1 MRKRQEIRRIA
12 ASIMAA
18 VMMVTAVPFG
28 GAAYGNEIPGGGIV
42 NTEDKETLTASD
54 SNGEYKKISD
64 SDADAKIEIE
74 AAKKR
79 SRLRSFD
86 AETTITGSGKEND
99 PYVIKSPEDWVK
111 VMTQGTKYNKYG
123 NLQGYFALG
132 DNIDLSEAGEWSS
145 SKLSKTFDGRGYEI
159 SGLKQPLFY
168 VVTGTVKNLK
178 VQVEIDNGAN
188 ETGAIARCT
197 QATARITN
205 CAVSGNIEISACKP
219 VGGIV
224 GQCQG
229 ITYIE
234 NCFVDLNVANT
245 YEDARKNNVPLAGGL
260 VGSVSSY
267 NQLNIK
273 NCIALGTV
281 STICGEGCGGL
292 VGGHSRSVYI
302 SQCVA
307 LQEKV
312 ITNLE
317 YSHYVGKIFGNSY
330 GSVNGTGNYAYD
342 NMSGGANGTNE
353 FNTVGLTGVVSKDTC
368 LTKEFW
374 KDTIGL
380 SAESWTV
387 EDGSLPVLKTSGI
400 DPAKDLTSGEPP
412 IYLAE
417 TNTVSGTVKSADETG
432 ISEATIIF
440 QNETGTEIT
449 TNSASDGAFTIEVPD
464 GTYTVIVKKAGYLTV
479 TNEEIEIPSSED
491 MTIVM
496 QANPVTL
503 GSDKTVSTEFKTT
516 DAASTI
522 ASDTIEISYTGTDTL
537 EVSDLAVSSE
547 EKDLKDYSGVT
558 ITDIETLETPDTLN
572 ARNVNI
578 SFAKSLDLG
587 FANKKTAYLF
597 YKNSLVGEIT
607 LKKTIGKVQLPKP
620 ANAKWDD
627 TVKGKAI
634 WDAVENASGYQ
645 VQLYKDGALK
655 ILQTVSE
662 QSQTS
667 YDFTSEIKET
677 GDYTFKVKALGNETY
692 EESLETESEIY
703 TFTEQ
708 SLQDVKLAAENAL
721 KELAV
726 TNETTEDVVLK
737 TVTNVCTNEKIKA
750 TWSSEHG
757 FILER
762 ATDGADPGRDGKIQ
776 GTIILTLNK
785 TDGASETLELEV
797 DRKIL
802 PKFKVTFEAGSE
814 TFTGTVPTQENV
826 TEGTVIKLPENS
838 FTVYG
843 KNFIRWSAGDGTL
856 YQKDSEYTMPRG
868 NVTFT
873 AMWEDDV
880 WDGTETKK
888 PDRDAEGYYLI
899 STGAELAY
907 FQDKDLGKAKLMCDI
922 NLGGHPFKA
931 IEKVSEFDGCGHS
944 IKGLN
949 IVSGSLIYTG
959 LFQILTNDNI
969 SIRNLNIENAEI
981 TYTRDTASPDI
992 GILVGKVQYGTL
1004 SIENCFVS
1012 GVIEAGRKNNTDA
1025 GGLIG
1030 YVTDRSNVTIRSS
1043 YANARI
1049 QNAGSGSF
1057 VGGFVGLAGGTGIV
1071 TIENCYAIPD
1081 IRTGEH
1087 IGGFTGAGNGTV
1099 IRNSY
1104 AAGKSLPTGIVAG
1117 DTSGLAEMGTIQN
1130 SVSIFPEMTS
1140 VNRISK
1146 GGTLSENYGFVG
1158 TTASD
1163 KSGNILTPKPENV
1176 GKDQPYG
1183 ADVSEIWLKSE
1194 EFYQDTLG
1202 WDFRDVWTMPSAE
1215 SGYMF
1220 PVLKG
1225 QKESMIP
1232 TLSLD
1237 MDPSVISVS
1246 LDQQQATL
1254 YPRGSLKLTARVDS
1268 KNGASRDVKWVS
1280 SDPAAVHV
1288 TDDGTVAVHKDAAA
1302 GTYRVIAVS
1311 QFDESKQADS
1321 EITVDNSNHTVSI
1334 TREDTE
1340 NSQNAEIEVYRS
1352 KEDAEGTSNMSPVAS
1367 GKGPADSPIT
1377 FQAKAGSEIYL
1388 KFKNLDEKD
1397 VVNKIEVTDKD
1408 GKTFEAKLCSIDPF
1422 IGHFTMPCGDVKIE
1436 VKYATDI
1443 TYYQY
1448 TWFVGQDWSTWGTT
1462 ATYTTTSWANENHI
1476 GSLEVTN
1483 IINGKQFKVFDVKSI
1498 SKYKGVTITP
1508 KEVPNKE
1515 SLKKNGQ
1522 YYVRKDSNDHPIL
1535 YVYLDG
1541 PGMISVNIE
1550 VKDDPNASYNIVPKP
1565 GNSSYY
1571 TLDKP
1576 TAKAGETI
1584 TATLTADG
1592 IKWLQENPTENAVFT
1607 YEGGLHVILFPPR
1620 FKQQADGSWTASL
1633 TMPACDIV
1641 TNVIFG
1647 AKKKAVIEGTDKEFT
1662 YDGNQHRIDEDV
1674 RASWGEYDISEDLRN
1689 QYEVIYS
1696 GINGTDYNSKVA
1708 PTDAGT
1714 YKCRVKISD
1723 DNTDYECDP
1732 ITRILTIKKAAMKT
1746 PDIPTA
1752 AGIGANTITLNP
1764 PTTFTDGTQIPELCG
1779 FEYRLGDGEWQDSA
1793 VFAGL
1798 LPDTDYHFY
1807 VRVKEGRN
1815 TEASEV
1821 SGVLD
1826 ARTKTASEPVDPDKP
1841 NPDKPNPDK
1850 PNPDKPDPDNPTPD
1864 DPTPSRPGTGSG
1876 GSSDDSD
1883 DSGEPAETNRTHSD
1897 GTWKKD
1903 QNGWWYELP
1912 GGRYVSGS
1920 YVTDLVSGT
1929 QSEQVAW
1936 RRIGGAWWAFGADGY
1951 LKNGWI
1957 WDTAAG
1963 KWYYVDEKRGMVTG
1977 WYQDP
1982 QDGRWYYLDLTT
1994 GEMLTGWRQIPGWGY
2009 MYLNPFA
2016 ETQTWFYDEA
2026 SRMWVYDT
2034 ENTRR
2039 PYGSLYMNEKTPD
2052 GYFVDENGVWE
2063 EK

>member
-18 VMMVTAVPFG
+18 VMMVTAAPFG
-28 GAAYGNEIPGGGIV
+28 VTAYGNEVSMGGIV
-42 NTEDKETLTASD
+42 NSEDAETFTASD
-54 SNGEYKKISD
+54 SNSEHKKNSD
-64 SDADAKIEIE
+64 SNADAKTEME

-86 AETTITGSGKEND
+86 AETIITGSGKEND

-111 VMTQGTKYNKYG
+111 VMTRGTKYNTFG

-132 DNIDLSEAGEWSS
+132 ENIDLSEAGEWSAS
-145 SKLSKTFDGRGYEI
+145 NLSKTFDGRGYEI

-178 VQVEIDNGAN
+178 VQVEIDNGEK
-188 ETGAIARCT
+188 ETGAIARYT
-197 QATARITN
+197 QDNARITN
-205 CAVSGNIEISACKP
+205 CAVSGNVEISACKP

-229 ITYIE
+229 ITCIE

-245 YEDARKNNVPLAGGL
+245 YEDAKKNNVPLAGGL
-260 VGSVSSY
+260 VGSVSAY

-292 VGGHSRSVYI
+292 VGGHSIGVKI

-317 YSHYVGKIFGNSY
+317 YLSYVGKIFGNSY
-330 GSVNGTGNYAYD
+330 GSVNGTGNYAYN
-342 NMSGGANGTNE
+342 NMSGGAKGTGK
-353 FNTVGLTGVVSKDTC
+353 FNTVGLTRVVSKDIC

-374 KDTIGL
+374 EDTIEL

-400 DPAKDLTSGEPP
+400 DPAKELTSGEPP
-412 IYLAE
+412 IYLAK

-440 QNETGTEIT
+440 QNENGTEIT
-449 TNSASDGAFTIEVPD
+449 TNSASDGTFTIEVPD
-464 GTYTVIVKKAGYLTV
+464 GTYTIIVKKAGYLTV
-479 TNEEIEIPSSED
+479 TNENIGIPSPEE

-522 ASDTIEISYTGTDTL
+522 ASDTIEISYTGTDAL

-547 EKDLKDYSGVT
+547 EKKLKDYSGVI
-558 ITDIETLETPDTLN
+558 ITEIETSETPDTLN

-607 LKKTIGKVQLPKP
+607 LKKTIGKVQLLKP

-627 TVKGKAI
+627 TVKGKAV

-645 VQLYKDGALK
+645 VQLYKGEVL
-655 ILQTVSE
+655 IISQPISE

-692 EESLETESEIY
+692 EESLETESETY

-750 TWSSEHG
+750 AWSSEHG
-757 FILER
+757 FTLER
-762 ATDGADPGRDGKIQ
+762 ATDGDDPGTDGKIQ
-776 GTIILTLNK
+776 GRIILTLNK

-797 DRKIL
+797 DLKIL

-814 TFTGTVPTQENV
+814 TFTGTAPTQENV

-843 KNFIRWSAGDGTL
+843 KNFIVWSAGDGTL

-880 WDGTETKK
+880 WDGTKTKK
-888 PDRDAEGYYLI
+888 PDQDTEGYYLI

-922 NLGGHPFKA
+922 NLGGYPFKA

-959 LFQILTNDNI
+959 LFQILTNNNI
-969 SIRNLNIENAEI
+969 SIRNLNIENAKI

-992 GILVGKVQYGTL
+992 GILVGKVHSGKL

-1012 GVIEAGRKNNTDA
+1012 GVIEAGEKYKTDA

-1030 YVTDRSNVTIRSS
+1030 YVTDGSNVTIRSS

-1049 QNAGSGSF
+1049 QNAGSDSC

-1087 IGGFTGAGNGTV
+1087 IGGFVGAGNGTV
-1099 IRNSY
+1099 ISNSY
-1104 AAGKSLPTGIVAG
+1104 AAGESLPTGIVVG
-1117 DTSGLAEMGTIQN
+1117 YTSGLAEMGTIQN

-1146 GGTLSENYGFVG
+1146 GGTLSGNYGFVG

-1183 ADVSEIWLKSE
+1183 ADVSETCLKSE

-1220 PVLKG
+1220 PVLKE

-1237 MDPSVISVS
+1237 MDPAVISVS
-1246 LDQQQATL
+1246 LDQQQVTL
-1254 YPRGSLKLTARVDS
+1254 YPRGSLKLTARVHS

-1280 SDPAAVHV
+1280 SNPAAVHV

-1302 GTYRVIAVS
+1302 GTYKVTAVS

-1321 EITVDNSNHTVSI
+1321 EITVDNREHTVSI
-1334 TREDTE
+1334 TREDTK
-1340 NSQNAEIEVYRS
+1340 NSPNAEIGVYWSR
-1352 KEDAEGTSNMSPVAS
+1352 EDAEGASNTSPVAS
-1367 GKGPADSPIT
+1367 GKGTADSPIT

-1388 KFKNLDEKD
+1388 KFKDLAEKD
-1397 VVNKIEVTDKD
+1397 VVNKITVTDKD
-1408 GKTFEAKLCSIDPF
+1408 GKTFEAKLCSLDPF
-1422 IGHFTMPCGDVKIE
+1422 IGHFTMPCGDAKIE

-1448 TWFVGQDWSTWGTT
+1448 TWFVGQDWGTWGTT
-1462 ATYTTTSWANENHI
+1462 ATYTTTSWGNSDKV
-1476 GSLEVTN
+1476 GSLKITN
-1483 IINGKQFKVFDVKSI
+1483 IINGKLFDDFVIKGI
-1498 SKYKGVTITP
+1498 SRYKGAPIDP
-1508 KEVPNKE
+1508 KRVSDKA
-1515 SLKKNGQ
+1515 SLTQNGT
-1522 YYVRKDSNDHPIL
+1522 YYVDHSTDYPTL

-1550 VKDDPNASYNIVPKP
+1550 VKDDKNASYNIVPKP

-1571 TLDKP
+1571 TLDKS
-1576 TAKAGETI
+1576 TAKAGDTI

-1647 AKKKAVIEGTDKEFT
+1647 AKKKAKIEGTDKEFT
-1662 YDGNQHRIDEDV
+1662 YDGNLHRIDEDV

-1714 YKCRVKISD
+1714 YKCTVKISD

-1732 ITRILTIKKAAMKT
+1732 ITLTLTIKKAAMKT
-1746 PDIPTA
+1746 PDTPTA
-1752 AGIGANTITLNP
+1752 AGIGVNTITLNP

-1841 NPDKPNPDK
+1841 NPDEPN
-1850 PNPDKPDPDNPTPD
+1850 PDNPTP
-1864 DPTPSRPGTGSG
+1864 SKPGTSS
-1876 GSSDDSD
+1876 GSSDDSG
-1883 DSGEPAETNRTHSD
+1883 DSGEPASTTRSHSD

-1920 YVTDLVSGT
+1920 YVTDPISGVR
-1929 QSEQVAW
+1929 SEQVAW
-1936 RRIGGAWWAFGADGY
+1936 RRIDGAWWAFGGDGY
-1951 LKNGWI
+1951 LKTRWI
-1957 WDTAAG
+1957 WDAAIG
-1963 KWYYVDEKRGMVTG
+1963 KWYYVDEKRGMLTG

-2016 ETQTWFYDEA
+2016 EAQTWFYDEA
-2026 SRMWVYDT
+2026 SGMWIYDT

-2052 GYFVDENGVWE
+2052 GYFVDENGVWKE
-2063 EK
+2063 N

>member
-1 MRKRQEIRRIA
+1 ME
-12 ASIMAA
+12 ME
-18 VMMVTAVPFG
+18 
-28 GAAYGNEIPGGGIV
+28 YPGGGIV
-42 NTEDKETLTASD
+42 NTEDTDTLTASD
-54 SNGEYKKISD
+54 SNGEYKKNSD
-64 SDADAKIEIE
+64 SNADAKIEME
-74 AAKKR
+74 SAKKR

-86 AETTITGSGKEND
+86 AETTITGSGEEND
-99 PYVIKSPEDWVK
+99 PYVIYSSGDWVK

-132 DNIDLSEAGEWSS
+132 ENIDLSEAGEWSAS
-145 SKLSKTFDGRGYEI
+145 NLSKTFDGRGYEI

-178 VQVEIDNGAN
+178 VQVEIDNGEK
-188 ETGAIARCT
+188 ETGAIARYT
-197 QATARITN
+197 QDNARITN
-205 CAVSGNIEISACKP
+205 CAVSGNVEISDCKP

-229 ITYIE
+229 ITCIE

-245 YEDARKNNVPLAGGL
+245 YEDAKKNNVPLAGGL
-260 VGSVSSY
+260 VGSVSAY

-292 VGGHSRSVYI
+292 VGGHSRRVNI

-317 YSHYVGKIFGNSY
+317 YLSYVGKIFGNSY
-330 GSVNGTGNYAYD
+330 GSVNGTGNYAYN
-342 NMSGGANGTNE
+342 NMSGGAKGTGK
-353 FNTVGLTGVVSKDTC
+353 FNTVGLTEVVSKETC
-368 LTKEFW
+368 LTKKFW

-380 SAESWTV
+380 SDESWTV
-387 EDGSLPVLKTSGI
+387 EDGSLPVLKTYGI
-400 DPAKDLTSGEPP
+400 DPAKELTSGEPP
-412 IYLAE
+412 IYLAK
-417 TNTVSGTVKSADETG
+417 TNTVRGTVKSADETG
-432 ISEATIIF
+432 ISEATIIVK
-440 QNETGTEIT
+440 NENGTEIT
-449 TNSASDGAFTIEVPD
+449 TNSAPDGRFTIEIPD

-479 TNEEIEIPSSED
+479 TNENIEIPSSED

-503 GSDKTVSTEFKTT
+503 GADTIVNAEFKTT
-516 DAASTI
+516 DLESTM
-522 ASDTIEISYTGTDTL
+522 ASDTIEISYTGTDAL
-537 EVSDLAVSSE
+537 EASELAVSSE
-547 EKDLKDYSGVT
+547 EKDLTKYFGVT
-558 ITDIETLETPDTLN
+558 ITEIETPEISDTSN
-572 ARNVNI
+572 TRNVKI
-578 SFAKSLDLG
+578 SFAKSQDFG
-587 FANKKTAYLF
+587 SANRKTAYLF

-627 TVKGKAI
+627 TVKGKAV

-645 VQLYKDGALK
+645 VQLYKGEVL
-655 ILQTVSE
+655 IISQPVSE

-692 EESLETESEIY
+692 EESIEIESETYI
-703 TFTEQ
+703 FTEQ

-750 TWSSEHG
+750 AWSSEHG
-757 FILER
+757 FTLER
-762 ATDGADPGRDGKIQ
+762 ATDGDDPGTDGKIQ
-776 GTIILTLNK
+776 GRIILTLNK

-814 TFTGTVPTQENV
+814 TFTGTAPTQENV

-843 KNFIRWSAGDGTL
+843 KNFIGWSAGDGTL

-873 AMWEDDV
+873 TMWEDDV
-880 WDGTETKK
+880 WDGTKTKK
-888 PDRDAEGYYLI
+888 PDQDTEGYYLI
-899 STGAELAY
+899 STGAEPAF

-922 NLGGHPFKA
+922 NLGGYPFKA

-959 LFQILTNDNI
+959 LFQILMNDNI
-969 SIRNLNIENAEI
+969 SIRNLNIENAKI
-981 TYTRDTASPDI
+981 TYTLNTPSPDI
-992 GILVGKVQYGTL
+992 GILVGKVHGGRNL
-1004 SIENCFVS
+1004 SIVNCFVS
-1012 GVIEAGRKNNTDA
+1012 GVIEAGGKYKTDA

-1030 YVTDRSNVTIRSS
+1030 YVTDGSNVTIRSS

-1049 QNAGSGSF
+1049 QNAGSDSF

-1087 IGGFTGAGNGTV
+1087 IGGFAGAGNGTV
-1099 IRNSY
+1099 IRKSY
-1104 AAGKSLPTGIVAG
+1104 AAGESLPTGIVAG

-1146 GGTLSENYGFVG
+1146 GGTLSGNYGFVG

-1163 KSGNILTPKPENV
+1163 KSGNILTPKTEDVGEN
-1176 GKDQPYG
+1176 QPYG
-1183 ADVSEIWLKSE
+1183 ADASEAWLKSE
-1194 EFYQDTLG
+1194 EFYQDTLR
-1202 WDFRDVWTMPSAE
+1202 WDFGDVWTMPSAE
-1215 SGYMF
+1215 SGYLF
-1220 PVLKG
+1220 PVLKE

-1254 YPRGSLKLTARVDS
+1254 YPRGSLKLTARVES

-1280 SDPAAVHV
+1280 SDPTAVHV

-1302 GTYRVIAVS
+1302 GTYKVTAVS

-1321 EITVDNSNHTVSI
+1321 EITVDNREHTVSI
-1334 TREDTE
+1334 TREDTN
-1340 NSQNAEIEVYRS
+1340 NSPNAEIGVYWSR
-1352 KEDAEGTSNMSPVAS
+1352 EDAEGASNTSPVAS
-1367 GKGPADSPIT
+1367 GKGTADSPIT

-1388 KFKNLDEKD
+1388 KFKDLAEKD
-1397 VVNKIEVTDKD
+1397 VVNKIAVTDKD

-1422 IGHFTMPCGDVKIE
+1422 IGHFTMPCGDATIE

-1462 ATYTTTSWANENHI
+1462 ATYTTTSWGNSDNV
-1476 GSLEVTN
+1476 GSLKITN
-1483 IINGKQFKVFDVKSI
+1483 IINGKLFDDFAIKGI
-1498 SKYKGVTITP
+1498 SRYKGAPIDP
-1508 KEVPNKE
+1508 KRVPDKA
-1515 SLKKNGQ
+1515 SLTQNGM
-1522 YYVRKDSNDHPIL
+1522 YYVDHSTEYPTL

-1550 VKDDPNASYNIVPKP
+1550 VKDDENASYNIVRKS

-1584 TATLTADG
+1584 TATLTPAG
-1592 IKWLQENPTENAVFT
+1592 VQWLKDNPTENAVFT
-1607 YEGGLHVILFPPR
+1607 YEGGLNVVLFPPR
-1620 FKQQADGSWTASL
+1620 FKQQADGSWTAAL

-1647 AKKKAVIEGTDKEFT
+1647 AKKKAKIEGTDKEFT

-1708 PTDAGT
+1708 PADAGT
-1714 YKCRVKISD
+1714 YKCTVKISD
-1723 DNTDYECDP
+1723 DNTDYECAP
-1732 ITRILTIKKAAMKT
+1732 ITLILTIKKAAMKT
-1746 PDIPTA
+1746 PDTPTA

-1815 TEASEV
+1815 TEASGV
-1821 SGVLD
+1821 SGGLD
-1826 ARTKTASEPVDPDKP
+1826 ARTKTASEPVDPDPDKPDPDNP
-1841 NPDKPNPDK
+1841 NPDKPNPDN
-1850 PNPDKPDPDNPTPD
+1850 PNPDKPNPDNPN
-1864 DPTPSRPGTGSG
+1864 PSKPGTSS
-1876 GSSDDSD
+1876 GSSDDSS
-1883 DSGEPAETNRTHSD
+1883 DSGEPAAATRNHSE
-1897 GTWKKD
+1897 GTWKKRSD
-1903 QNGWWYELP
+1903 W
-1912 GGRYVSGS
+1912 
-1920 YVTDLVSGT
+1920 LV
-1929 QSEQVAW
+1929 V
-1936 RRIGGAWWAFGADGY
+1936 
-1951 LKNGWI
+1951 
-1957 WDTAAG
+1957 
-1963 KWYYVDEKRGMVTG
+1963 
-1977 WYQDP
+1977 
-1982 QDGRWYYLDLTT
+1982 
-1994 GEMLTGWRQIPGWGY
+1994 
-2009 MYLNPFA
+2009 
-2016 ETQTWFYDEA
+2016 
-2026 SRMWVYDT
+2026 
-2034 ENTRR
+2034 
-2039 PYGSLYMNEKTPD
+2039 
-2052 GYFVDENGVWE
+2052 
-2063 EK
+2063 

>member
-18 VMMVTAVPFG
+18 VMMVTAIPFG
-28 GAAYGNEIPGGGIV
+28 VTAYGNEVSMGGIV
-42 NTEDKETLTASD
+42 NSEDAETFTASD
-54 SNGEYKKISD
+54 SNSEHKKNSD
-64 SDADAKIEIE
+64 SNADAKTEME

-79 SRLRSFD
+79 NRLRSFD
-86 AETTITGSGKEND
+86 AETTITGSGEEND
-99 PYVIKSPEDWVK
+99 PYVIYSSGDWVK

-132 DNIDLSEAGEWSS
+132 ENIDLSEAGEWSAS
-145 SKLSKTFDGRGYEI
+145 NLSKTFDGRGYEI

-178 VQVEIDNGAN
+178 VQVEIENGAK
-188 ETGAIARCT
+188 ETGAIARYT
-197 QATARITN
+197 QDNARITN
-205 CAVSGNIEISACKP
+205 CAVSGNVEISACKP

-292 VGGHSRSVYI
+292 VGGHSRSVNI

-317 YSHYVGKIFGNSY
+317 YLSYVGKIFGNSY
-330 GSVNGTGNYAYD
+330 GSVNGTGNYAYN
-342 NMSGGANGTNE
+342 NMSGGAKGTGK
-353 FNTVGLTGVVSKDTC
+353 FNTVGLTGGVSKDTC

-380 SAESWTV
+380 SGESWTV

-400 DPAKDLTSGEPP
+400 DPAKELTSGEPP
-412 IYLAE
+412 IYLAK
-417 TNTVSGTVKSADETG
+417 TNTVSGTVKSADETV
-432 ISEATIIF
+432 ISEATIIVK
-440 QNETGTEIT
+440 NENGTEIT
-449 TNSASDGAFTIEVPD
+449 TNSAPDGTFTIEVPD
-464 GTYTVIVKKAGYLTV
+464 GTYTIIVKKAGYLTV
-479 TNEEIEIPSSED
+479 TNEEIGIPSSED
-491 MTIVM
+491 VTIVM

-503 GSDKTVSTEFKTT
+503 GADTIVNAEFKTT
-516 DAASTI
+516 DLESTM
-522 ASDTIEISYTGTDTL
+522 ASDTIEISYTGTDAL

-547 EKDLKDYSGVT
+547 EKELKDYSGVI
-558 ITDIETLETPDTLN
+558 ITEIETPEISDTSN
-572 ARNVNI
+572 TRNVKI

-587 FANKKTAYLF
+587 FTNKKTAYLF
-597 YKNSLVGEIT
+597 YKNSLVSEIT
-607 LKKTIGKVQLPKP
+607 LKKTIGKVQLLKP

-627 TVKGKAI
+627 TVKGKAV

-677 GDYTFKVKALGNETY
+677 GDYTFKIKALGNETY

-726 TNETTEDVVLK
+726 TNETTEGVVLK
-737 TVTNVCTNEKIKA
+737 TVTNVCTNERIKA
-750 TWSSEHG
+750 AWSSEHG
-757 FILER
+757 FTLER
-762 ATDGADPGRDGKIQ
+762 ATDGDDPGTDGKIQ
-776 GTIILTLNK
+776 GRIILTLNK

-814 TFTGTVPTQENV
+814 TFTGTAPTQENV

-843 KNFIRWSAGDGTL
+843 KNFIGWSAGDGTL

-880 WDGTETKK
+880 WDGTKKKK
-888 PDRDAEGYYLI
+888 PDQDAEGYYLI

-922 NLGGHPFKA
+922 NLNGHPFKA

-969 SIRNLNIENAEI
+969 SIRNLNIENAKI
-981 TYTRDTASPDI
+981 TYTRDKASPDI
-992 GILVGKVQYGTL
+992 GILVGKVHGGKL

-1012 GVIEAGRKNNTDA
+1012 GVIEAGEKYKTDA

-1030 YVTDRSNVTIRSS
+1030 YVTDGSNVTIRSS

-1049 QNAGSGSF
+1049 QNAGSDSF

-1087 IGGFTGAGNGTV
+1087 IGGFAGAGNGTV

-1104 AAGKSLPTGIVAG
+1104 AAGESLPTGIVAG

-1146 GGTLSENYGFVG
+1146 GGTLSGNYGFVG

-1183 ADVSEIWLKSE
+1183 ADASETCLKSE

-1215 SGYMF
+1215 SGYLF
-1220 PVLKG
+1220 PVLKE

-1254 YPRGSLKLTARVDS
+1254 YPRGSLKLTARVHS

-1302 GTYRVIAVS
+1302 GTYKVTAVS

-1321 EITVDNSNHTVSI
+1321 EITVDNREHTVSI
-1334 TREDTE
+1334 TREDTK
-1340 NSQNAEIEVYRS
+1340 NSPNAEIGVYWSR
-1352 KEDAEGTSNMSPVAS
+1352 EDAEGASNASPVAE
-1367 GKGPADSPIT
+1367 GKGTADSPIT

-1388 KFKNLDEKD
+1388 KFKDLAEKD
-1397 VVNKIEVTDKD
+1397 VVNKIAVTDKD

-1462 ATYTTTSWANENHI
+1462 ATYTTTSWGNSDKV
-1476 GSLEVTN
+1476 GSLKITN
-1483 IINGKQFKVFDVKSI
+1483 IINGKLFDKFDIKGI
-1498 SKYKGVTITP
+1498 SKYKGDPISP
-1508 KEVPNKE
+1508 QEVSDKA
-1515 SLKKNGQ
+1515 SLTQNGM
-1522 YYVRKDSNDHPIL
+1522 YYVDHSTEYPTL

-1550 VKDDPNASYNIVPKP
+1550 VKDDKNASYNIVRKS

-1584 TATLTADG
+1584 TATLTPAG
-1592 IKWLQENPTENAVFT
+1592 VQWLKDNPTENAVFT
-1607 YEGGLHVILFPPR
+1607 YEGGLNVVLFPPR
-1620 FKQQADGSWTASL
+1620 FKQQADGSWTAAL

-1647 AKKKAVIEGTDKEFT
+1647 AKKKAKIEGTDKEFT
-1662 YDGNQHRIDEDV
+1662 YDGNLHRIDEDV

-1714 YKCRVKISD
+1714 YKCKVKISD

-1732 ITRILTIKKAAMKT
+1732 ITLTLTIKKAAMKT
-1746 PDIPTA
+1746 PDTPTA

-1798 LPDTDYHFY
+1798 LPDTDYQFLCES
-1807 VRVKEGRN
+1807 EGR
-1815 TEASEV
+1815 TEYRGIRSER
-1821 SGVLD
+1821 S
-1826 ARTKTASEPVDPDKP
+1826 
-1841 NPDKPNPDK
+1841 
-1850 PNPDKPDPDNPTPD
+1850 
-1864 DPTPSRPGTGSG
+1864 TGCA
-1876 GSSDDSD
+1876 D
-1883 DSGEPAETNRTHSD
+1883 ED
-1897 GTWKKD
+1897 G
-1903 QNGWWYELP
+1903 
-1912 GGRYVSGS
+1912 
-1920 YVTDLVSGT
+1920 
-1929 QSEQVAW
+1929 
-1936 RRIGGAWWAFGADGY
+1936 I
-1951 LKNGWI
+1951 
-1957 WDTAAG
+1957 
-1963 KWYYVDEKRGMVTG
+1963 
-1977 WYQDP
+1977 
-1982 QDGRWYYLDLTT
+1982 
-1994 GEMLTGWRQIPGWGY
+1994 
-2009 MYLNPFA
+2009 
-2016 ETQTWFYDEA
+2016 
-2026 SRMWVYDT
+2026 
-2034 ENTRR
+2034 
-2039 PYGSLYMNEKTPD
+2039 
-2052 GYFVDENGVWE
+2052 
-2063 EK
+2063 

>member
-28 GAAYGNEIPGGGIV
+28 GAAYGNEVPGGGIV
-42 NTEDKETLTASD
+42 NTEDTETLTASD
-54 SNGEYKKISD
+54 SNSEHKKNSD
-64 SDADAKIEIE
+64 SNADAKIEME

-86 AETTITGSGKEND
+86 AETIITGSGKEND

-111 VMTQGTKYNKYG
+111 VMTRGTRYNKYG

-132 DNIDLSEAGEWSS
+132 ENIDLSEAGEWSAS
-145 SKLSKTFDGRGYEI
+145 NLSKTFDGRGYEI
-159 SGLKQPLFY
+159 SGLKQPLFS

-178 VQVEIDNGAN
+178 VQVEIDNGAK
-188 ETGAIARCT
+188 ETGAIARYT
-197 QATARITN
+197 QDNARITN
-205 CAVSGNIEISACKP
+205 CAVSGNVEISACKP

-229 ITYIE
+229 ITCIE

-245 YEDARKNNVPLAGGL
+245 YEDAKKNNVPLAGGL
-260 VGSVSSY
+260 VGSVSAY

-292 VGGHSRSVYI
+292 VGGHSIGVKI

-317 YSHYVGKIFGNSY
+317 YGSYVGKIFGHSS
-330 GSVNGTGNYAYD
+330 GEVNGTGNYAYD
-342 NMSGGANGTNE
+342 NMSGGAKGTGK
-353 FNTVGLTGVVSKDTC
+353 FNTVGLTGAVSKDTC
-368 LTKEFW
+368 LTKKFW
-374 KDTIGL
+374 NDKIGL

-412 IYLAE
+412 IYLAK
-417 TNTVSGTVKSADETG
+417 TNTVRGTVKSADETG
-432 ISEATIIF
+432 ISEATIIVK
-440 QNETGTEIT
+440 NENGTEIT
-449 TNSASDGAFTIEVPD
+449 TNSASDGTFTIEVPD

-516 DAASTI
+516 DTASTI
-522 ASDTIEISYTGTDTL
+522 ASDTIKISYTGTDAL

-547 EKDLKDYSGVT
+547 EKELKDYSGVT
-558 ITDIETLETPDTLN
+558 ITEIETPEIPDTSNTRN
-572 ARNVNI
+572 ANI
-578 SFAKSLDLG
+578 SFAKSLALG
-587 FANKKTAYLF
+587 SANKKAAYLF

-627 TVKGKAI
+627 MVKGKAV

-645 VQLYKDGALK
+645 VQLYKGVVL
-655 ILQTVSE
+655 IISQPISE

-692 EESLETESEIY
+692 EESLETESETY

-721 KELAV
+721 KELVV
-726 TNETTEDVVLK
+726 TNETTEDVVLT

-750 TWSSEHG
+750 AWSSEHG
-757 FILER
+757 FTLER
-762 ATDGADPGRDGKIQ
+762 ATDGADPGTDGKIQ
-776 GTIILTLNK
+776 GRIILTLNK

-843 KNFIRWSAGDGTL
+843 KNFIGWSTGDGTL

-873 AMWEDDV
+873 AMWENDV
-880 WDGTETKK
+880 WDGTETKE
-888 PDRDAEGYYLI
+888 PERDAEGYYLI
-899 STGAELAY
+899 STGAELAF
-907 FQDKDLGKAKLMCDI
+907 FQDKDLGKTKLMCDI
-922 NLGGHPFKA
+922 NLVGHPFKA

-969 SIRNLNIENAEI
+969 SIRNLNIENAKI

-1057 VGGFVGLAGGTGIV
+1057 VGGFVGLAGGNGIV

-1081 IRTGEH
+1081 IRTGDH
-1087 IGGFTGAGNGTV
+1087 IGGFAGAGNGAV

-1146 GGTLSENYGFVG
+1146 GGTLSGNYGFVG

-1163 KSGNILTPKPENV
+1163 KSGTILTPKTEDVGENR
-1176 GKDQPYG
+1176 PYG
-1183 ADVSEIWLKSE
+1183 ADASEAWLKSE
-1194 EFYQDTLG
+1194 EFYQETLG

-1302 GTYRVIAVS
+1302 GTYKVTAVS
-1311 QFDESKQADS
+1311 QFDERKQADS
-1321 EITVDNSNHTVSI
+1321 EITVDNSKHTVSI
-1334 TREDTE
+1334 TREDTK
-1340 NSQNAEIEVYRS
+1340 NSPNAEIGVYWS
-1352 KEDAEGTSNMSPVAS
+1352 KEDAEGTSNTSPVPA

-1377 FQAKAGSEIYL
+1377 FQAQAGSEIYL
-1388 KFKNLDEKD
+1388 KFKDLDEKD
-1397 VVNKIEVTDKD
+1397 VVNKIAVTDKD

-1462 ATYTTTSWANENHI
+1462 ATYTTTSWGNSDKI
-1476 GSLEVTN
+1476 GSLKITN
-1483 IINGKQFKVFDVKSI
+1483 IINGKLFDDFAIKGI
-1498 SKYKGVTITP
+1498 SRYKGAPI
-1508 KEVPNKE
+1508 VPQKVSDKA
-1515 SLKKNGQ
+1515 SLTQNGM
-1522 YYVRKDSNDHPIL
+1522 YYVDHSTEYPTL

-1550 VKDDPNASYNIVPKP
+1550 VKDDKNASYNIVRKS

-1584 TATLTADG
+1584 TATLTPAG
-1592 IKWLQENPTENAVFT
+1592 VQWLKDNPTENAVFT
-1607 YEGGLHVILFPPR
+1607 YEGGLNIVLFPPR

-1647 AKKKAVIEGTDKEFT
+1647 AKKKAKIEGTDKEFT

-1815 TEASEV
+1815 TEASEM

-1826 ARTKTASEPVDPDKP
+1826 ARTKTASESADPDKPNPDDP
-1841 NPDKPNPDK
+1841 NPDKPNPDE
-1850 PNPDKPDPDNPTPD
+1850 PNPDNPTP
-1864 DPTPSRPGTGSG
+1864 SKPGTSS
-1876 GSSDDSD
+1876 GSSDDSG
-1883 DSGEPAETNRTHSD
+1883 DSGEPASTTRSHSD

-1920 YVTDLVSGT
+1920 YVTDPISGVR
-1929 QSEQVAW
+1929 SEQVAW
-1936 RRIGGAWWAFGADGY
+1936 RRIDGAWWAFGGDGY
-1951 LKNGWI
+1951 LKTRWI
-1957 WDTAAG
+1957 WDAAIG
-1963 KWYYVDEKRGMVTG
+1963 KWYYVDEKRGMLTG
-1977 WYQDP
+1977 WYLDP
-1982 QDGRWYYLDLTT
+1982 QDGRWYYLDLAT
-1994 GEMLTGWRQIPGWGY
+1994 GEMLTGWQLIPGWGY

-2016 ETQTWFYDEA
+2016 EAQTWFYDEA
-2026 SRMWVYDT
+2026 SGMWIYDT

-2052 GYFVDENGVWE
+2052 GYFVDENGVWKE
-2063 EK
+2063 N

>member
-1 MRKRQEIRRIA
+1 MEMKYQ
-12 ASIMAA
+12 
-18 VMMVTAVPFG
+18 
-28 GAAYGNEIPGGGIV
+28 GGGIV
-42 NTEDKETLTASD
+42 NTEDTETLTASD
-54 SNGEYKKISD
+54 SNSEHKKNSD
-64 SDADAKIEIE
+64 SNADAKIEME

-86 AETTITGSGKEND
+86 AETIITGSGKEND

-111 VMTQGTKYNKYG
+111 VMTRGTRYNKYG

-132 DNIDLSEAGEWSS
+132 ENIDLSEAGEWSAS
-145 SKLSKTFDGRGYEI
+145 NLSKTFDGRGYEI
-159 SGLKQPLFY
+159 SGLKQPLFS

-178 VQVEIDNGAN
+178 VQVEIDNGAK
-188 ETGAIARCT
+188 ETGAIARYT
-197 QATARITN
+197 QDNARITN
-205 CAVSGNIEISACKP
+205 CAVSGNVEISACKP

-229 ITYIE
+229 ITCIE

-245 YEDARKNNVPLAGGL
+245 YEDAKKNNVPLAGGL
-260 VGSVSSY
+260 VGSVSAY

-281 STICGEGCGGL
+281 STICGDGCGGL
-292 VGGHSRSVYI
+292 VGGHSIGVKI

-317 YSHYVGKIFGNSY
+317 YSYCVGKIFGNSY
-330 GSVNGTGNYAYD
+330 GKVNGTGNYAYD

-353 FNTVGLTGVVSKDTC
+353 FNTVGLTGVVSKETC

-374 KDTIGL
+374 EDTIEL
-380 SAESWTV
+380 SDESWTV

-400 DPAKDLTSGEPP
+400 DPEKELTSGEPP
-412 IYLAE
+412 IYLAK
-417 TNTVSGTVKSADETG
+417 TNTVSGTVKSADETV
-432 ISEATIIF
+432 ISEATIIVK
-440 QNETGTEIT
+440 NENGTEIT
-449 TNSASDGAFTIEVPD
+449 TNSAPDGTFTIEVPD

-479 TNEEIEIPSSED
+479 TNEEIGIPSSED
-491 MTIVM
+491 VTIVM

-503 GSDKTVSTEFKTT
+503 GADTIVNAEFKTT
-516 DAASTI
+516 DLESTM
-522 ASDTIEISYTGTDTL
+522 ASDTIEISYTGTDAL

-547 EKDLKDYSGVT
+547 EKELKDYSGVI
-558 ITDIETLETPDTLN
+558 ITEIETPEISDTSN
-572 ARNVNI
+572 TRNVKI

-587 FANKKTAYLF
+587 FTNKKTAYLF
-597 YKNSLVGEIT
+597 YKNSLVSEIT
-607 LKKTIGKVQLPKP
+607 LKKTIGKVQLLKP

-627 TVKGKAI
+627 TVKGKAV

-645 VQLYKDGALK
+645 VQLYKGEVL
-655 ILQTVSE
+655 IISQPISE

-692 EESLETESEIY
+692 EESLETESETY

-726 TNETTEDVVLK
+726 TNETTEDVVLN
-737 TVTNVCTNEKIKA
+737 TVTNVCTNERIKA
-750 TWSSEHG
+750 AWSSENG
-757 FILER
+757 FTLES
-762 ATDGADPGRDGKIQ
+762 ATDGADPGTDGRIQ

-797 DRKIL
+797 DLKIL

-814 TFTGTVPTQENV
+814 TFTGTAPTQENV

-843 KNFIRWSAGDGTL
+843 KNFIVWSAGDGTL

-880 WDGTETKK
+880 WDGTKTKK
-888 PDRDAEGYYLI
+888 PDQDTEGYYLI

-922 NLGGHPFKA
+922 NLNGHPFKA

-969 SIRNLNIENAEI
+969 SIRNLNIENAKI
-981 TYTRDTASPDI
+981 TYTRDKASPDI
-992 GILVGKVQYGTL
+992 GILVGKVHGGKL

-1012 GVIEAGRKNNTDA
+1012 GVIEAGEKYKTDA

-1030 YVTDRSNVTIRSS
+1030 YVTDGSNVTIRSS

-1049 QNAGSGSF
+1049 QNAGSDSF

-1087 IGGFTGAGNGTV
+1087 IGGFAGAGNGTV

-1104 AAGKSLPTGIVAG
+1104 AAGESLPTGIVAG

-1146 GGTLSENYGFVG
+1146 GGTLSGNYGFVG

-1163 KSGNILTPKPENV
+1163 KSGNILTPKTENV
-1176 GKDQPYG
+1176 GENRPYG
-1183 ADVSEIWLKSE
+1183 ADASEAWLKSE
-1194 EFYQDTLG
+1194 KFYQDTLG
-1202 WDFRDVWTMPSAE
+1202 WDFGDVWTMPSAE
-1215 SGYMF
+1215 SGYLF
-1220 PVLKG
+1220 PVLKE

-1254 YPRGSLKLTARVDS
+1254 YPRGSLKLTARVHS

-1302 GTYRVIAVS
+1302 GTYKVTAVS

-1321 EITVDNSNHTVSI
+1321 EITVDNREHTVSI
-1334 TREDTE
+1334 TREDTK
-1340 NSQNAEIEVYRS
+1340 NSPNAEIGVYWSR
-1352 KEDAEGTSNMSPVAS
+1352 EDAEGASNASPVAE
-1367 GKGPADSPIT
+1367 GKGTADSPIT

-1388 KFKNLDEKD
+1388 KFKDLAEKD
-1397 VVNKIEVTDKD
+1397 VVNKIAVTDKD

-1462 ATYTTTSWANENHI
+1462 ATYTTTSWGNSDKV
-1476 GSLEVTN
+1476 GSLKITN
-1483 IINGKQFKVFDVKSI
+1483 IINGKLFDKFDIKGI
-1498 SKYKGVTITP
+1498 SKYKGDPISP
-1508 KEVPNKE
+1508 QEVSDKA
-1515 SLKKNGQ
+1515 SLTQNGM
-1522 YYVRKDSNDHPIL
+1522 YYVDHSTEYPTL

-1550 VKDDPNASYNIVPKP
+1550 VKDDKNASYNIVRKS

-1576 TAKAGETI
+1576 TAKDGETI
-1584 TATLTADG
+1584 TATLTPAG
-1592 IKWLQENPTENAVFT
+1592 VQWLKDNPTENAVFT
-1607 YEGGLHVILFPPR
+1607 YEGGLNVVLFPPR

-1647 AKKKAVIEGTDKEFT
+1647 AKKKAKIEGTDKEFT

-1674 RASWGEYDISEDLRN
+1674 RASWGDYDISEDLRN

-1714 YKCRVKISD
+1714 YKCTVKISD

-1746 PDIPTA
+1746 PDTPTA
-1752 AGIGANTITLNP
+1752 VGIGANTITLNP

-1798 LPDTDYHFY
+1798 LPDTDYDFY

-1815 TEASEV
+1815 TEASEM

-1841 NPDKPNPDK
+1841 NPDDPNPDK
-1850 PNPDKPDPDNPTPD
+1850 PNPDEPNPDNPTP
-1864 DPTPSRPGTGSG
+1864 SKPGTSS
-1876 GSSDDSD
+1876 GSSDDSG
-1883 DSGEPAETNRTHSD
+1883 DSGEPASTTRSHSD

-1920 YVTDLVSGT
+1920 YVTDPISGVR
-1929 QSEQVAW
+1929 SEQVAW
-1936 RRIGGAWWAFGADGY
+1936 RRIDGAWWAFGGDGY
-1951 LKNGWI
+1951 LKTRWI
-1957 WDTAAG
+1957 WDAAIG
-1963 KWYYVDEKRGMVTG
+1963 KWYYVDEKRGMLTG
-1977 WYQDP
+1977 WYLDP
-1982 QDGRWYYLDLTT
+1982 QDGRWYYLDLAT
-1994 GEMLTGWRQIPGWGY
+1994 GEMLTGWQLIPGWGY

-2016 ETQTWFYDEA
+2016 EAQTWFYDEA
-2026 SRMWVYDT
+2026 SGMWIYDT

-2052 GYFVDENGVWE
+2052 GYFVDENGVWKE
-2063 EK
+2063 N

>member
-18 VMMVTAVPFG
+18 VMMVTAIPFG
-28 GAAYGNEIPGGGIV
+28 GTAYGNEVPRGGIV
-42 NTEDKETLTASD
+42 NTEDTETLTASD
-54 SNGEYKKISD
+54 SNGEYKKNSD
-64 SDADAKIEIE
+64 SNADAKIEME

-86 AETTITGSGKEND
+86 AETIITGSGKEND

-111 VMTQGTKYNKYG
+111 VMTQGTRYNKYG

-132 DNIDLSEAGEWSS
+132 ENIDLSEAGEWRSS
-145 SKLSKTFDGRGYEI
+145 NLRGTFDGRGYEI

-178 VQVEIDNGAN
+178 VQVEIDNGEK
-188 ETGAIARCT
+188 ETGAIARYT
-197 QATARITN
+197 QDNARITN
-205 CAVSGNIEISACKP
+205 CAVSGNVEISACKP

-229 ITYIE
+229 ITCIE

-245 YEDARKNNVPLAGGL
+245 YEDAKKNNVPLAGGL
-260 VGSVSSY
+260 VGSVSAY

-292 VGGHSRSVYI
+292 VGGHSIGVKI

-317 YSHYVGKIFGNSY
+317 SSYYVGKIFGNSY
-330 GSVNGTGNYAYD
+330 GKVNGTGNYAYD
-342 NMSGGANGTNE
+342 NMSGGANGTNK

-374 KDTIGL
+374 EDTIGL

-387 EDGSLPVLKTSGI
+387 EDGFLPVLKTSVI
-400 DPAKDLTSGEPP
+400 DPEKELTSGEPP
-412 IYLAE
+412 IYLAK
-417 TNTVSGTVKSADETG
+417 TNTVRGTVKSADETV
-432 ISEATIIF
+432 ISEATIIVK
-440 QNETGTEIT
+440 NENGTEIT
-449 TNSASDGAFTIEVPD
+449 TNSAPDGTFTIEVPD
-464 GTYTVIVKKAGYLTV
+464 GTYTIIVKKAGYLTV
-479 TNEEIEIPSSED
+479 TNEEIGIPSSED
-491 MTIVM
+491 VTIVM

-503 GSDKTVSTEFKTT
+503 GADTIVNAEFKTT
-516 DAASTI
+516 DLESTM
-522 ASDTIEISYTGTDTL
+522 ASDTIEISYTGTDAL

-547 EKDLKDYSGVT
+547 EKELKDYSGVI
-558 ITDIETLETPDTLN
+558 ITEIETPEISDTSN
-572 ARNVNI
+572 TRNVKI

-587 FANKKTAYLF
+587 FTNKKTAYLF
-597 YKNSLVGEIT
+597 YKNSLVSEIT
-607 LKKTIGKVQLPKP
+607 LKKTIGKVQLLKP

-627 TVKGKAI
+627 TVKGKAV

-645 VQLYKDGALK
+645 VQLYKGEVL
-655 ILQTVSE
+655 IISQPISE

-692 EESLETESEIY
+692 EESLETESETY

-726 TNETTEDVVLK
+726 TNETTEDVVLN
-737 TVTNVCTNEKIKA
+737 TVTNVCTNERIKA
-750 TWSSEHG
+750 AWSSENG
-757 FILER
+757 FTLES
-762 ATDGADPGRDGKIQ
+762 ATDGADPGTDGRIQ

-797 DRKIL
+797 DLKIL

-814 TFTGTVPTQENV
+814 TFTGTAPTQENV

-843 KNFIRWSAGDGTL
+843 KNFIVWSAGDGTL

-880 WDGTETKK
+880 WDGTKTKK
-888 PDRDAEGYYLI
+888 PDQDTEGYYLI

-922 NLGGHPFKA
+922 NLGGYPFKA

-959 LFQILTNDNI
+959 LFQILTNNNI
-969 SIRNLNIENAEI
+969 SIRNLNIENAKI
-981 TYTRDTASPDI
+981 TYTRDKASPDI
-992 GILVGKVQYGTL
+992 GILVGKVHSGKL

-1012 GVIEAGRKNNTDA
+1012 GVIEAGEKYKTDA

-1030 YVTDRSNVTIRSS
+1030 YVTDGSNVTIRSS

-1049 QNAGSGSF
+1049 QNAGSDSF
-1057 VGGFVGLAGGTGIV
+1057 VGGFIGLAGGTGIV

-1087 IGGFTGAGNGTV
+1087 IGGFAGAGNGTV

-1104 AAGKSLPTGIVAG
+1104 AAGESLPTGIVAG

-1146 GGTLSENYGFVG
+1146 GGTLSGNYGFVG

-1183 ADVSEIWLKSE
+1183 ADVSETCLKAE

-1215 SGYMF
+1215 SGYLF
-1220 PVLKG
+1220 PVLKE

-1237 MDPSVISVS
+1237 MDPAVISVS
-1246 LDQQQATL
+1246 LDQQQVTL
-1254 YPRGSLKLTARVDS
+1254 YPRGSLKLTARVHS

-1280 SDPAAVHV
+1280 SNPATVHV

-1302 GTYRVIAVS
+1302 GTYKVTAVS

-1321 EITVDNSNHTVSI
+1321 EITVDNREHTVSI
-1334 TREDTE
+1334 TREDTK
-1340 NSQNAEIEVYRS
+1340 NSPNAEIGVYWSR
-1352 KEDAEGTSNMSPVAS
+1352 EDAEGASNTSPVAS
-1367 GKGPADSPIT
+1367 GKGTADSPIT

-1388 KFKNLDEKD
+1388 KFKDLAEKD
-1397 VVNKIEVTDKD
+1397 VVNKIAVTDKD

-1422 IGHFTMPCGDVKIE
+1422 IGHFTMPCGDAKIE

-1448 TWFVGQDWSTWGTT
+1448 TWFVGQDWGTWGTT
-1462 ATYTTTSWANENHI
+1462 ATYTTTSWGNSDKV
-1476 GSLEVTN
+1476 GSLKITN
-1483 IINGKQFKVFDVKSI
+1483 IINGKLFDDFVIKGI
-1498 SKYKGVTITP
+1498 SRYKGAPIDP
-1508 KEVPNKE
+1508 KRVSDKA
-1515 SLKKNGQ
+1515 SLTQNGT
-1522 YYVRKDSNDHPIL
+1522 YYVDHSTDYPTL

-1550 VKDDPNASYNIVPKP
+1550 VKDDKNASYNIVRKS

-1584 TATLTADG
+1584 TATLTPAG
-1592 IKWLQENPTENAVFT
+1592 VQWLKDNPTENAVFT
-1607 YEGGLHVILFPPR
+1607 YEGGLNVVLFPPR

-1647 AKKKAVIEGTDKEFT
+1647 AKKKAKIEGTDKEFT
-1662 YDGNQHRIDEDV
+1662 YDGNLHRIDEDV

-1714 YKCRVKISD
+1714 YKCKVKISD

-1732 ITRILTIKKAAMKT
+1732 ITLTLTIKKAAMKT
-1746 PDIPTA
+1746 PDTPTA

-1815 TEASEV
+1815 TEVSEV
-1821 SGVLD
+1821 SGALD

-1841 NPDKPNPDK
+1841 NPDDPNPDK
-1850 PNPDKPDPDNPTPD
+1850 PNPDEPNPDNPTP
-1864 DPTPSRPGTGSG
+1864 SKPGTSS
-1876 GSSDDSD
+1876 GSSDDSG
-1883 DSGEPAETNRTHSD
+1883 DSREPASTTRSHSD

-1920 YVTDLVSGT
+1920 YVTDPISGVR
-1929 QSEQVAW
+1929 SEQVAW
-1936 RRIGGAWWAFGADGY
+1936 RRIDGAWWAFGGDGY
-1951 LKNGWI
+1951 LKTGWI
-1957 WDTAAG
+1957 WDAAIG
-1963 KWYYVDEKRGMVTG
+1963 KWYYVDEKRGMLTG
-1977 WYQDP
+1977 WYLDP
-1982 QDGRWYYLDLTT
+1982 QDGRWYYLDLAT
-1994 GEMLTGWRQIPGWGY
+1994 GEMLTGWQLIPGWGY

-2016 ETQTWFYDEA
+2016 EAQTWFYDEA
-2026 SRMWVYDT
+2026 SGMWIYDT

-2052 GYFVDENGVWE
+2052 GYFVDENGVWKE
-2063 EK
+2063 N